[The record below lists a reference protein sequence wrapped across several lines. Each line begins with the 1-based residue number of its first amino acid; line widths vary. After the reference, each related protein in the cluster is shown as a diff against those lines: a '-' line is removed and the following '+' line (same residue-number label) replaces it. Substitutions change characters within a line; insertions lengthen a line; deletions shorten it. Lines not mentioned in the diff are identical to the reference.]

1 MVNITKFGVIQ
12 IFGFL
17 VAILIFVILVL
28 VPVAAVP
35 YEPES
40 LWLGVFHFLIP
51 FYVSTAKLDL
61 KIDKTHTILSLIS
74 VFIGFVL
81 GAILLISGI
90 FFTTE
95 WTPTII
101 AVALEL
107 IGATAAGLG
116 IGLTKP

>member
-1 MVNITKFGVIQ
+1 MTEITKFGIIQ

-17 VAILIFVILVL
+17 VAILIFIILVL
-28 VPVAAVP
+28 MPVAAVP
-35 YEPES
+35 YDPDS

-61 KIDKTHTILSLIS
+61 NIDKFHTILSLIS
-74 VFIGFVL
+74 VFMGIVL

-101 AVALEL
+101 AIALEL
-107 IGATAAGLG
+107 IGATATGLG
-116 IGLTKP
+116 IGLTK